1 MNKGL
6 LNLKGGNMVKIAF
19 WSNDRDAGVTANLA
33 AISVIALHEGQ
44 SKTLLLENHYSSN
57 NLARYLIPS
66 RMEFLKEVEVYYL
79 GHGTR
84 DCLVQQLER
93 GTSKKRAELSTI
105 ELINDSLF
113 YLPQNRLQ
121 EDFFDYEFHWNQ
133 LPLIRQFEEKGH
145 YIFIDT
151 KVNNSLSSKMI
162 LDEADLVVVSLRQD
176 IRSFI
181 EFYQEYSSLLQKT
194 FFIVSDYRKNRD
206 VTIRHIQKRFGIP
219 TNRISTILHNIE
231 FESAL
236 YEGRVIE
243 FINRNLTCI
252 STDPNYDFIIE
263 LMNTTRKIML
273 INDYK
278 KLKKEEVI

>member
-1 MNKGL
+1 M
-6 LNLKGGNMVKIAF
+6 KGGNRVKIAF
-19 WSNDRDAGVTANLA
+19 WSNDRNAGVTANLA

-44 SKTLLLENHYSSN
+44 SKTLLLENHYSAN

-66 RMEFLKEVEVYYL
+66 RMEFLKEAEVYYL

-84 DCLVQQLER
+84 DCLVQQIER
-93 GTSKKRAELSTI
+93 GTSKKRAELSTL

-133 LPLIRQFEEKGH
+133 FPLIQQFEEKGH

-162 LDEADLVVVSLRQD
+162 LDEADFVVVSLRQE
-176 IRSFI
+176 IRPFV
-181 EFYQEYSSLLQKT
+181 EFYQEYSSLLRKT

-206 VTIRHIQKRFGIP
+206 VTSLHIQKRFGIP
-219 TNRISTILHNIE
+219 SNRIATILHNIE

-243 FINRNLTCI
+243 FINRNLVC
-252 STDPNYDFIIE
+252 SNNDPNYEFMNE
-263 LMNTTRKIML
+263 LINTTKKIMS
-273 INDYK
+273 INNYSK
-278 KLKKEEVI
+278 IKKEDVI

>member
-1 MNKGL
+1 MK
-6 LNLKGGNMVKIAF
+6 VAF
-19 WSNDRDAGVTANLA
+19 WSNDRNAGVTANLA

-44 SKTLLLENHYSSN
+44 SKTLILENHYSSN

-66 RMEFLKEVEVYYL
+66 RIEFLKEVEVYYL

-93 GTSKKRAELSTI
+93 GTSKKRGELSTI
-105 ELINDSLF
+105 ELINDSLY

-133 LPLIRQFEEKGH
+133 FPLIQQFEGKGH

-151 KVNNSLSSKMI
+151 KINNSLSSKMI
-162 LDEADLVVVSLRQD
+162 LDEADLVVVSLKQE
-176 IRSFI
+176 IRPFI
-181 EFYQEYSSLLQKT
+181 EFFQEYSSLLKKS
-194 FFIVSDYRKNRD
+194 FFIMSDYRKNRE
-206 VTIRHIQKRFGIP
+206 VTMSHIQKRFGIP
-219 TNRISTILHNIE
+219 SNRISTIVHNME

-243 FINRNLTCI
+243 FINRNMACNKNE
-252 STDPNYDFIIE
+252 PNYEFMNE
-263 LMNTTRKIML
+263 LINTTNKIMQ

-278 KLKKEEVI
+278 KLKKEVVI